1 MTSLL
6 EGVTENYISY
16 ILEHRSQ
23 RQTGMMTLTQ
33 KVKRRKVIA
42 QWILPIW
49 GRLFHCQSNSLLFI
63 PQPCQDNNQQHS

>member
-23 RQTGMMTLTQ
+23 RQTGMRTLTQ
-33 KVKRRKVIA
+33 RVKRKKVIA

-49 GRLFHCQSNSLLFI
+49 GRIFHCQLCLIYSSAMLR
-63 PQPCQDNNQQHS
+63 